1 MRKLFFFV
9 VFSSI
14 SFSLQAQG
22 VLSLQ
27 RCRELALENNRQ
39 LKVSRMT
46 AEVAENTHKS
56 AKTKYLP
63 RVDGLAGYQH
73 FSREVSIL
81 NDKQKSAL
89 ANLGSN
95 TAGKLGNQIGQNL
108 TSLAQQGIISTQT
121 AQQLGQLLSNIAAPL
136 TQAGNNFG
144 QSINDAFRTNTKDVY
159 AAGIVI
165 SQPIYMGGAIQAAND
180 MATIGEEMAQN
191 NLALKQ
197 QLILFWC

>member
-46 AEVAENTHKS
+46 AEVAENIHKS

-108 TSLAQQGIISTQT
+108 TSLA
-121 AQQLGQLLSNIAAPL
+121 
-136 TQAGNNFG
+136 
-144 QSINDAFRTNTKDVY
+144 
-159 AAGIVI
+159 
-165 SQPIYMGGAIQAAND
+165 
-180 MATIGEEMAQN
+180 
-191 NLALKQ
+191 
-197 QLILFWC
+197 

>member
-108 TSLAQQGIISTQT
+108 TSLAQQGIIS
-121 AQQLGQLLSNIAAPL
+121 
-136 TQAGNNFG
+136 F
-144 QSINDAFRTNTKDVY
+144 
-159 AAGIVI
+159 
-165 SQPIYMGGAIQAAND
+165 
-180 MATIGEEMAQN
+180 
-191 NLALKQ
+191 
-197 QLILFWC
+197 